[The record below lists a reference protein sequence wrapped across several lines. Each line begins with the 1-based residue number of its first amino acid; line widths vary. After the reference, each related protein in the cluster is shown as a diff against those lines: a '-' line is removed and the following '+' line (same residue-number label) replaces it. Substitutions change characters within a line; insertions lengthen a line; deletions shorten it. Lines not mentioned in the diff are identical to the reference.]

1 MLHAPK
7 NRPINQPHLNK
18 AREILK
24 TLQFT
29 YSVSKK
35 TTATIAF
42 TFAVAMTLTLT
53 MTLTLAFP
61 ITIAHA
67 QEGTVKAQHGEWQ
80 IVCKKPAGAKKEVC
94 AAVQSVTAEDR
105 PNVGLTVYLQKF
117 HDGKKVL
124 RIFAPLGILLP
135 TGVGLKIDDTD
146 VGHAKFLRC
155 HSFACYAQV
164 TADDT
169 LLKKLSSGTTA
180 MFIIFQT
187 EEAGIGIPVSL
198 KGFKTAIK
206 SLK

>member
-1 MLHAPK
+1 MYSTTTKRRFSRHFPQLSFLGQTSLIGA
-7 NRPINQPHLNK
+7 
-18 AREILK
+18 IL
-24 TLQFT
+24 LALAI
-29 YSVSKK
+29 
-35 TTATIAF
+35 ATPLLS
-42 TFAVAMTLTLT
+42 TP
-53 MTLTLAFP
+53 LA
-61 ITIAHA
+61 A
-67 QEGTVKAQHGEWQ
+67 QDGTVKAQHGEWQ
-80 IVCKKPAGAKKEVC
+80 IVCKKPAGAKKEIC

-117 HDGKKVL
+117 NDGKKVL

-135 TGVGLKIDDTD
+135 TGVGLKIDNSD

-164 TADDT
+164 TAD
-169 LLKKLSSGTTA
+169 KKLLSQLSNGTTA

-198 KGFKTAIK
+198 KGFDAAVK